1 MSKIVIIGAGSGF
14 GGRLSIDIL
23 VREPLRDATIALCDI
38 HPGRLEKVKAYVEL
52 AIKKHNLPAKV
63 EASVN
68 RRDLLPGA
76 DFVVT
81 SVAVGGGAYYGYPY
95 NAEIEIPRKYGMDIY
110 VGDTVSTAA
119 VFRFLRTA
127 PIHLQILRDMEE
139 LCPNALQLN
148 HTNPMA
154 MLTWMHHAASSIRNV
169 GLCHGIQGTSRKIA
183 EWINVPEEEITY
195 QWAGINHMAWLLE
208 CRRGEEDLYPRLRA
222 LIDGPNKVEGEAV
235 RFQIL
240 KHFGRFCTESN
251 RHASEYVPYFRKRP
265 DMLEQFDC
273 VPRNLITALDPSKR
287 VWTDESGGD
296 TMQKSLEEL
305 QASRE
310 FSSGIMQAVVTDKPY
325 KFYGNVQNT
334 GLIPNLPE
342 GCCVEVPCMT
352 DRAGIH
358 PCYVG
363 NLPPQLA
370 ALCRSNVAVQQLA
383 VEAFIERDR
392 EKAFHACALDPL
404 TAAIL
409 TLDQIRSMFE
419 ELWDVEKDLLAY
431 FDKSHSGVMPE
442 TCAD

>member
-23 VREPLRDATIALCDI
+23 VRQPLSGSTIALCDI
-38 HPGRLEKVKAYVEL
+38 HPGRLHKVKEYVEL
-52 AIKKHNLPAKV
+52 AVKTHNLPAKV
-63 EASVN
+63 EACVN
-68 RRDLLPGA
+68 RRELLEGA

-81 SVAVGGGAYYGYPY
+81 SIAAGGGAYYGFPY
-95 NAEIEIPRKYGMDIY
+95 NAEIEIPKKYGIDIY

-127 PIHLQILRDMEE
+127 PIHLQVFRDIEE
-139 LCPNALQLN
+139 ICPNAIVLN

-154 MLTWMHHAASSIRNV
+154 MLTWMHHAATNVQNV

-183 EWINVPEEEITY
+183 AWIDVPQEEITY

-208 CRRGEEDLYPRLRA
+208 LRRGGEDLYPRLRA
-222 LIDGPNKVEGEAV
+222 LINDPEKIKDERV

-251 RHASEYVPYFRKRP
+251 RHASEYVPYFRKRS
-265 DMLEQFDC
+265 DMLEQFDL
-273 VPRNLITALDPSKR
+273 VSRGLIMQLDPSKR

-296 TMQKSLEEL
+296 AMQKSLEHLE
-305 QASRE
+305 ASRE
-310 FSSGIMQAVVTDKPY
+310 FSSGIMQAAQEDEPY
-325 KFYGNVQNT
+325 RFYGNVRNT

-342 GCCVEVPCMT
+342 NCCVEVPCMA

-363 NLPPQLA
+363 NLPTQLA

-383 VEAFIERDR
+383 VEAFLERDR

-404 TAAIL
+404 TAAVL
-409 TLDQIRSMFE
+409 TLDQIREMFD
-419 ELWDVEKDLLAY
+419 ELWEAEKELLAY
-431 FDKSHSGVMPE
+431 FDKSHSGIMPE
-442 TCAD
+442 ICAD